1 MSDVTGN
8 MPAKPKNIIE
18 GGLYDLLT
26 VEAKTCG
33 KCVSRNGSY
42 DICSIR
48 LTLSETDVVDIGF
61 VSERL
66 KRQLHSGAKIDA
78 KAMDSL
84 ALQWVKKRG
93 LFGKG
98 GNQIKEMTTE
108 LTTELTDRIQALK
121 DARGM
126 VALVVASAK
135 AIDKILLREGT
146 SVSVK

>member
-93 LFGKG
+93 LLGKS
-98 GNQIKEMTTE
+98 GNQIKEM
-108 LTTELTDRIQALK
+108 TTELTDRIQALK

-135 AIDKILLREGT
+135 AIDKILLREVA
-146 SVSVK
+146 SVPVK